1 FVPSGTMANLIALH
15 QHVRTGHY
23 LLCAEHSHVGS
34 VELHS
39 SAALSG
45 IAVWPLLAP
54 RGQIT
59 PEQVHDALA
68 PDPLDAYGFDLLSL
82 ENTHNA
88 GGGSVWPIEDL
99 RAVAK
104 AGRDAGLSVHLD
116 GARIFNASVAAGVP
130 VQEYADEVDTV
141 MFCLSKG
148 LGAPIGSV
156 LCGPAPFIRE

>member
-1 FVPSGTMANLIALH
+1 
-15 QHVRTGHY
+15 
-23 LLCAEHSHVGS
+23 S

-45 IAVWPLLAP
+45 IAVLPLPAP

-59 PEQVHDALA
+59 PDQVLDAVA
-68 PDPLDAYGFDLLSL
+68 PDPLDAITFDLLSL

-88 GGGSVWPIEDL
+88 GGGTVWSLEAL
-99 RAVAK
+99 RAVSQ
-104 AGRDAGLSVHLD
+104 AGRDADVAVQLD
-116 GARIFNASVAAGVP
+116 GARIFNASVASGVP
-130 VQEYADEVDTV
+130 VNEYADEVDTI

-156 LCGPAPFIRE
+156 LCG